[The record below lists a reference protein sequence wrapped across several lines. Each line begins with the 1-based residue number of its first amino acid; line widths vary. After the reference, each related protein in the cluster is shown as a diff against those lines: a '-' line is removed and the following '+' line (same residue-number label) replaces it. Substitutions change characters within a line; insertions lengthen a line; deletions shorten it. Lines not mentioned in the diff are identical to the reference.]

1 MSHDDDKVHMERMKQ
16 NLSKNVNSG
25 IGGGGMG
32 GDGMAFGNKVKQSS
46 MSSGSIYERVCDI
59 VENID
64 ELSDRAHN
72 MKLTRSEFLNCLREC
87 TQIKILSIKE
97 AKQIFQKRVHKLL
110 KAQQYELKSQ
120 ENFGIN
126 AAHHVFKDKGKEV
139 K

>member
-1 MSHDDDKVHMERMKQ
+1 
-16 NLSKNVNSG
+16 
-25 IGGGGMG
+25 
-32 GDGMAFGNKVKQSS
+32 

-97 AKQIFQKRVHKLL
+97 AK
-110 KAQQYELKSQ
+110 
-120 ENFGIN
+120 
-126 AAHHVFKDKGKEV
+126 
-139 K
+139 